1 MKAWS
6 GTLAFENR
14 ETDDGRLIAANALV
28 WPVLPIALLDGETR
42 KPLGRVNEITR
53 DGDTIRATGEW
64 SEDEE
69 EIGLAIEVGS
79 MEADFR
85 MVGGVMVVT
94 SGRIHAVATSENPSW
109 PDARMDPTEPE
120 A

>member
-28 WPVLPIALLDGETR
+28 WPVLPVALLDGDSR
-42 KPLGRVNEITR
+42 SVLGRVTEITR
-53 DGDTIRATGEW
+53 EGETIRARGEW
-64 SEDEE
+64 SEDAE
-69 EIGLAIEVGS
+69 EIGLAIEVVGG
-79 MEADFR
+79 EADFR
-85 MVGGVMVVT
+85 EVGGVMVVT
-94 SGRIHAVATSENPSW
+94 SGRISAVATSENPSW
-109 PDARMDPTEPE
+109 PEARMDPTGGE